1 MKGEYGNIWVDVVS
15 ANRITS
21 CPNPPF
27 PSLRPRR
34 LPLCHLRALHDALDP
49 GTFRMAANIITEMG
63 HS

>member
-1 MKGEYGNIWVDVVS
+1 MKEEYGKILIYAVS

-27 PSLRPRR
+27 PSLPLR

-49 GTFRMAANIITEMG
+49 ATFREEADIITEMG

>member
-1 MKGEYGNIWVDVVS
+1 MGRCIVS

-49 GTFRMAANIITEMG
+49 GTFRKAANIITEMG

>member
-1 MKGEYGNIWVDVVS
+1 MKGEYGKILVDAVS

-27 PSLRPRR
+27 PSLPRR
-34 LPLCHLRALHDALDP
+34 LPLCHLRALHDALEP
-49 GTFRMAANIITEMG
+49 GTFRKEANIITEMG

>member
-1 MKGEYGNIWVDVVS
+1 MKGEYGKILVDVVS

-21 CPNPPF
+21 YPNPPF
-27 PSLRPRR
+27 LSLRPRR

-49 GTFRMAANIITEMG
+49 GTFRKVANIITEMG